1 MKLIRESG
9 GWAEDISD
17 PEIVAAI
24 KLLAEKEGIFAETA
38 GDEGSVLRAVQ
49 VALVGRHYERM
60 ADHAVTIAE
69 RVQFMVTGT
78 HPGQATDD

>member
-1 MKLIRESG
+1 M
-9 GWAEDISD
+9 
-17 PEIVAAI
+17 
-24 KLLAEKEGIFAETA
+24 LAGSS
-38 GDEGSVLRAVQ
+38 GDEAAVLRAVQ

-78 HPGQATDD
+78 HPVKPTVD